1 MQSHQNRARCL
12 TVTGL
17 FISGSD
23 KVFQNAGTERS
34 ILNRALT
41 VTSATG
47 ETAYIDNNRILL
59 ANNLKR
65 VKQIVH
71 EFWLFGLKQAWACL
85 FAGTLLFFIL
95 LTQFWYPFSSI
106 ARYDFLFIVAV
117 VTQLLLLA
125 LRLETLREAAVIVVF
140 HLVATGM
147 ELFKTS
153 PGIASW
159 HYPGDAVL
167 AIGNVPLFAGFMYSA
182 VGSYIARV
190 WRIFEFRFTC
200 YPPLWSTAL
209 LALLIYLNFFSHHYF
224 YDIRWWL
231 VGASLAIFGRVWIMF
246 RIDAHYRRMPLVL
259 GFSLV
264 AFFIW
269 IAENLATYAKV
280 WIYPS
285 QNGVWSMVSWQK
297 IVAWYLLMLI
307 SFVLVSLVNRP
318 HRHSATLPSQQI
330 LDIA

>member
-1 MQSHQNRARCL
+1 M
-12 TVTGL
+12 
-17 FISGSD
+17 
-23 KVFQNAGTERS
+23 ERV
-34 ILNRALT
+34 R
-41 VTSATG
+41 
-47 ETAYIDNNRILL
+47 RL
-59 ANNLKR
+59 A
-65 VKQIVH
+65 H

-95 LTQFWYPFSSI
+95 LTQLWYPFASI
-106 ARYDFLFIVAV
+106 ARYDFLFVVAV

-125 LRLETLREAAVIVVF
+125 LRLETPREAAVIVVF
-140 HLVATGM
+140 HLVATAM

-159 HYPGDAVL
+159 HYPGEAVL

-190 WRIFEFRFTC
+190 WRIFEFRFTG
-200 YPPLWSTAL
+200 YPPLWATAI
-209 LALLIYLNFFSHHYF
+209 LALLIYLNFFTHHYF

-231 VGASLAIFGRVWIMF
+231 VAASLLLFGRVWILF
-246 RIDAHYRRMPLVL
+246 RIDAYYRRMPLVL

-269 IAENLATYAKV
+269 LAENLATYARV

-297 IVAWYLLMLI
+297 IIAWYLLMLI

-318 HRHSATLPSQQI
+318 QTRSASLRAQQV
-330 LDIA
+330 LDVA